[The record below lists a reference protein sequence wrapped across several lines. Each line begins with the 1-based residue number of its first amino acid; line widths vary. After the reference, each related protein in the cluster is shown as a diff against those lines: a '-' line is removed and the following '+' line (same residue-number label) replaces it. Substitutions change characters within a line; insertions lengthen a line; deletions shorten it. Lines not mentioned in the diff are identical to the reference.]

1 MRISVISVVLL
12 IAFNGLAPS
21 AELLETKHCTGVYV
35 GRNLT
40 TDGSVLLGQLGD
52 ESSSHWIEVI
62 PHRFWEA
69 DAVLSIG
76 VNTEANFP
84 GVMTEIPQL
93 AETNKYLTVRYSEYK
108 GFPPPLENGGLN
120 EFGVSVVDVWSPS
133 RIELQAMTPKPQKG
147 LSYSDEARVM
157 MERAKTAREA
167 VEIIG
172 RLIDQYG
179 HATFGGNVH
188 LIADAEEGWILEEFA
203 GGRGLWAAKR
213 LGPDDILIIRPGH
226 IGEFPINYKD
236 DPNYMGSDNLIS
248 FALEQGWYNPDA
260 GRPFNISETYES
272 DLDETQTGHQRRLSA
287 VTQAEQTLWAKA
299 PKITLRD
306 VMEILRDQRFLN
318 RGTKYGQVAQLRN
331 SLPNELS
338 ALWIAIGPP
347 GASVYIPY
355 YLGITS
361 VPLEYG
367 EHRYLTKGEA
377 LKMEFPKE
385 RQGQE
390 STAYAFRLFDRLFM
404 LADEHSD
411 EFHLEVI
418 ATFRAF
424 EDQLISR
431 QGDIETITLQLLQA
445 GKSDLAQRFLT
456 YYCQTEAL
464 KGLRLARALA
474 DSLEART
481 RLLFG
486 IRSLP
491 SIRKELPD

>member
-1 MRISVISVVLL
+1 MRRIVISAVLL
-12 IAFNGLAPS
+12 IALKVLAPP
-21 AELLETKHCTGVYV
+21 AEPFETKHCTGVYV
-35 GRNLT
+35 GKNLT
-40 TDGSVLLGQLGD
+40 ADGSVLLGQLGD

-69 DAVLSIG
+69 SAVLSIG
-76 VNTEANFP
+76 VTAEANFP
-84 GVMTEIPQL
+84 GIMTEIPQF

-133 RIELQAMTPKPQKG
+133 RNELRAMTPKNQKG

-167 VEIIG
+167 VEVIS

-188 LIADAEEGWILEEFA
+188 LIADAEEGWIIEEFA
-203 GGRGLWAAKR
+203 GGQSLWAARR
-213 LGPDDILIIRPGH
+213 LGPDDILVIRPGH
-226 IGEFPINYKD
+226 IRDFPLNYLD

-248 FALEQGWYNPDA
+248 FALEQGWYDPES

-272 DLDETQTGHQRRLSA
+272 DYDEMQAGHQRRVSA
-287 VTQAEQTLWAKA
+287 VIQAEQTLRAKA
-299 PKITLRD
+299 PNITLRD

-318 RGTKYGQVAQLRN
+318 RATKYGQIAQLRN
-331 SLPNELS
+331 NMPDELS
-338 ALWIAIGPP
+338 VLWIAMGPP

-355 YLGITS
+355 YLGISS

-377 LKMEFPKE
+377 LKMELE
-385 RQGQE
+385 REHQGQE
-390 STAYAFRLFDRLFM
+390 TTAYAYRLFDRLFM
-404 LADEHSD
+404 LSDEHYD
-411 EFHLEVI
+411 EYHPEVI
-418 ATFRAF
+418 ATFHAF

-431 QGDIETITLQLLQA
+431 QEDIESIALQLLHS
-445 GKSDLAQRFLT
+445 GKSDLAERFLT
-456 YYCQTEAL
+456 YYCETEAL

-474 DSLEART
+474 ESIEMRT
-481 RLLFG
+481 RLRFG

-491 SIRKELPD
+491 SIREEQPD

>member
-1 MRISVISVVLL
+1 MRRIVISAVLL
-12 IAFNGLAPS
+12 IALNVLALS
-21 AELLETKHCTGVYV
+21 AELFETKHCTGIYV
-35 GRNLT
+35 GKNLT
-40 TDGSVLLGQLGD
+40 ADGSVLLGQLGD

-69 DAVLSIG
+69 GAVLPIG
-76 VNTEANFP
+76 VTTEANFP
-84 GVMTEIPQL
+84 GVRMEIPQL
-93 AETNKYLTVRYSEYK
+93 AESNKYLTVRYSEYK

-133 RIELQAMTPKPQKG
+133 RNELRAMTPKNQKG

-157 MERAKTAREA
+157 MERAKTAQEA

-188 LIADAEEGWILEEFA
+188 LIADAEEGWIIEEFA
-203 GGRGLWAAKR
+203 GGKGLWAAKR
-213 LGPDDILIIRPGH
+213 LGPDDILVIRPGH
-226 IGEFPINYKD
+226 IGDFPLEYKD

-248 FALEQGWYNPDA
+248 FALEQGWYDA
-260 GRPFNISETYES
+260 ESGRAFNISETYES
-272 DLDETQTGHQRRLSA
+272 DFDKMQAGHQRHLSS
-287 VTQAEQTLWAKA
+287 VIQAEQTLRAKA
-299 PKITLRD
+299 PNITLRD
-306 VMEILRDQRFLN
+306 VMEILRDQQFLN
-318 RGTKYGQVAQLRN
+318 RATKYGQVAQLRN
-331 SLPNELS
+331 GMPNELS
-338 ALWIAIGPP
+338 VLWIAIGPP

-355 YLGITS
+355 YLGISS

-377 LKMEFPKE
+377 LKMELSKE

-390 STAYAFRLFDRLFM
+390 ATAYAYRLFDRLFM
-404 LADEHSD
+404 LSDEHYD
-411 EFHLEVI
+411 EYHPDVI
-418 ATFRAF
+418 TTFRAF

-431 QGDIETITLQLLQA
+431 QEDIESIALQLLDA
-445 GKSDLAQRFLT
+445 RKSDLAQRFLT

-464 KGLRLARALA
+464 KALRLAHALA
-474 DSLEART
+474 DSIEIRI
-481 RLLFG
+481 RLRFG

-491 SIRKELPD
+491 SIREEPPE